1 MMEWGM
7 QMRALIIEDNQRVQ
21 QFLRV
26 ALMRL
31 QPTIQIEVTDSAVE
45 ALAIAK
51 AKTIDF
57 FIVDI
62 QLVDFKGTDLV
73 KKIRMIP
80 AYRFTPIVF
89 ETGIATEELY
99 AYRELKCFYYLV
111 KPYTEV
117 EFAKVMTDVF
127 AFLDYAEN
135 TVDEQ
140 TLKIEQKGF
149 LFEYYL
155 KEIAYIESF
164 GKKLCLHVERDGK
177 LEEVMISSYSLK
189 RMLEL
194 LDERFVQVHKSY
206 IVNRDKSEKVDFA
219 QQTLK
224 LRGVVV
230 ALPIGLKYQD
240 VLK

>member
-7 QMRALIIEDNQRVQ
+7 QMRALIIEDDQRVQ

-45 ALAIAK
+45 ALVIAK
-51 AKTIDF
+51 AKTIDL

-73 KKIRMIP
+73 KQIRMIP

-206 IVNRDKSEKVDFA
+206 IVNREKLEKVDFA

>member
-1 MMEWGM
+1 
-7 QMRALIIEDNQRVQ
+7 MRALIIEDDQRIQ
-21 QFLRV
+21 QFLQSI
-26 ALMRL
+26 LTRL
-31 QPTIQIEVTDSAVE
+31 QPTIQIDVTDSAVE
-45 ALAIAK
+45 ALAIARAK
-51 AKTIDF
+51 AIDF

-73 KKIRMIP
+73 KQIRMMP

-89 ETGIATEELY
+89 ETGVATEELY

-117 EFAKVMTDVF
+117 EFVQVMTDVF
-127 AFLDYAEN
+127 AFLDYADN
-135 TVDEQ
+135 GVDEQ

-164 GKKLCLHVERDGK
+164 GKKVCLHVERDGQ
-177 LEEVMISSYSLK
+177 LEEVMLSSYSLK

-194 LDERFVQVHKSY
+194 LDKHFIQVHKSY
-206 IVNRDKSEKVDFA
+206 IINREKLEKVDFA

-224 LRGVVV
+224 LRSVDV
-230 ALPIGLKYQD
+230 AVPIGLKYQD

>member
-1 MMEWGM
+1 M

-73 KKIRMIP
+73 KQIRMIP

-206 IVNRDKSEKVDFA
+206 IVNREKLEKVDFA

>member
-1 MMEWGM
+1 
-7 QMRALIIEDNQRVQ
+7 MRALIIEDDQRVQ

-45 ALAIAK
+45 ALVIAK
-51 AKTIDF
+51 AKTIDL

-73 KKIRMIP
+73 KQIRMIP

>member
-1 MMEWGM
+1 
-7 QMRALIIEDNQRVQ
+7 MRALIIEDDQRVQ

-45 ALAIAK
+45 ALVIAK

-73 KKIRMIP
+73 KQIRMIP

-206 IVNRDKSEKVDFA
+206 IVNREKLEKVDFA

>member
-1 MMEWGM
+1 
-7 QMRALIIEDNQRVQ
+7 MRALIIEDDQRVQ

-45 ALAIAK
+45 ALVIAK
-51 AKTIDF
+51 AKTIDL

-73 KKIRMIP
+73 KQIRMIP

-206 IVNRDKSEKVDFA
+206 IVNREKLEKVDFA